1 MRKQTFVK
9 ESEYDK
15 SEPLSQQKSLI
26 LQTFDFQNV
35 ARIMDYDILVDPATG
50 KYHPWYLFSR
60 TGLKSATSYELKDMA
75 EKLLDFVIKD
85 PASTSMARS
94 GPFRA
99 MKMYGKLYLD
109 FGVSTS
115 FYD

>member
-9 ESEYDK
+9 ESEYNN
-15 SEPLSQQKSLI
+15 SEPLAQQKSLI

-35 ARIMDYDILVDPATG
+35 ARVMDYDILVDPITG
-50 KYHPWYLFSR
+50 KYRPWYLYGIA
-60 TGLKSATSYELKDMA
+60 GLKSANSYELKDMA

-85 PASTSMARS
+85 TASTSMARS

-99 MKMYGKLYLD
+99 IKMYGKLYLD
-109 FGVSTS
+109 FVVSTS